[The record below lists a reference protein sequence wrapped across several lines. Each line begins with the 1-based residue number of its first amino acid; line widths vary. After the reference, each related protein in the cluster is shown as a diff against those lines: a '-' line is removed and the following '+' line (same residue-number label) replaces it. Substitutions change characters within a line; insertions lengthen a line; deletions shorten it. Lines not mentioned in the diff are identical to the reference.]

1 MDSIPEHY
9 VTQFDNGWK
18 HLVQQRRAR
27 LKDCVLHD
35 NVRGKEKTYNQIGKS
50 TMRLITTRNGKTVPS
65 NTPLAKRWLRPKA
78 YDEVTHFDEWDD
90 TLLGETVLPTS
101 ATTKSHV
108 QAYSRTVD
116 QTIID
121 AGLGTAYIG
130 ETGTT
135 AVDLGSANQV
145 AVDFDGAGGSTN
157 LGLTLRKMI
166 EAKSILG
173 KNEVYED
180 QDDDGNLIAVVSQ
193 QQLDDLLSVTQVTS
207 GDYAAVKALVDGTVN
222 KFMGFS
228 FKRSEL
234 LPLVTATDIRSCM
247 FYCKSGIQLG
257 DGRMSSKWAVRDD
270 LNETLQLRTKCWI
283 GATRLEEEKV
293 VEVFC
298 DESP

>member
-9 VTQFDNGWK
+9 VTQFDTGWK
-18 HLVQQRRAR
+18 HLVQQKRSI

-35 NVRGKEKTYNQIGKS
+35 TVRGKEKTYNQIGKS
-50 TMRLITTRNGKTVPS
+50 SMRLITTRNGATVPS

-90 TLLGETVLPTS
+90 TMLGETVLPTS
-101 ATTKSHV
+101 ATTRSHTMAYFRTCD
-108 QAYSRTVD
+108 QA
-116 QTIID
+116 IID
-121 AGLGTAYIG
+121 AALGTAYIG
-130 ETGTT
+130 ENGTT

-145 AVDFDGAGGSTN
+145 ANNFGGSN
-157 LGLTLRKMI
+157 VGLTVAKMI

-173 KNEVYED
+173 KFEVYDD
-180 QDDDGNLIAVVSQ
+180 QDDGEANLIAIVSQ
-193 QQLDDLLSVTQVTS
+193 QQLDDLLNITQVTS
-207 GDYAAVKALVDGTVN
+207 ADYNSIKALVDGRVDT
-222 KFMGFS
+222 FMGFK

-234 LPLVTATDIRSCM
+234 LPLVAATDVRSCI
-247 FYCKSGIQLG
+247 FYAKSGIQLG
-257 DGRMSSKWAVRDD
+257 DGRMSSKWSVRDD
-270 LNETLQLRTKCWI
+270 LNETLQLRTKAWI